1 MASVPAI
8 IDKGSSYI
16 MESLGFSLRSER
28 WKARE
33 LGHWKWRKKRG
44 IGEEGPLFLFALFF
58 LSLSRGFF
66 APALKAIEFAQYS
79 FTVHNVS
86 TQQGC
91 CLLEPWISPTIPST
105 LELYGKKLHVNLRT
119 YVGRTSLVFLRKL
132 RRSFAEKWWIVFSLR
147 NAVLMR
153 FVNLGY
159 TLQNR
164 R

>member
-1 MASVPAI
+1 MPAI
-8 IDKGSSYI
+8 IDKGSSYV
-16 MESLGFSLRSER
+16 MESLRSCLHSER
-28 WKARE
+28 WKGRE
-33 LGHWKWRKKRG
+33 LRHWKWRKKRG

-105 LELYGKKLHVNLRT
+105 LELYGKKLHVNSRT
-119 YVGRTSLVFLRKL
+119 YVGRTSLVLLRKL

>member
-44 IGEEGPLFLFALFF
+44 IGEEGPLFALFF

-79 FTVHNVS
+79 FTVHNKVVV
-86 TQQGC
+86 
-91 CLLEPWISPTIPST
+91 
-105 LELYGKKLHVNLRT
+105 Y
-119 YVGRTSLVFLRKL
+119 LVFLRKL
-132 RRSFAEKWWIVFSLR
+132 TRSFAEKYFLSVTPF
-147 NAVLMR
+147 
-153 FVNLGY
+153 
-159 TLQNR
+159 
-164 R
+164 

>member
-28 WKARE
+28 WKGRE
-33 LGHWKWRKKRG
+33 LGHWKWRKKMG

-79 FTVHNVS
+79 FTVHNKVVV
-86 TQQGC
+86 
-91 CLLEPWISPTIPST
+91 
-105 LELYGKKLHVNLRT
+105 Y
-119 YVGRTSLVFLRKL
+119 LVFLRK
-132 RRSFAEKWWIVFSLR
+132 
-147 NAVLMR
+147 
-153 FVNLGY
+153 
-159 TLQNR
+159 
-164 R
+164 